1 MSEEINT
8 TDENEVSEEPYEVS
22 EEAMESSGSRL
33 WTYLLPVL
41 ALAILAA
48 VVVGAY
54 AILSSGGT
62 SLLSARSARIAF
74 MSDRTGNWDIYIMD
88 RDGSNVR
95 NITDSPAREGIPIHA
110 PGQDKLIFA
119 SDQDGSTLDVFSIDL
134 DGNNISNLTQASESN
149 ELPLAWSPDGAYVI
163 FASDRNGTSQIFLM
177 EPSGAEV
184 LNLSERDA
192 AQSFDDWLEEADQFL
207 LTTGSEIGPSLLIT
221 NLDGTTHQAVT
232 DGSYPAGGG
241 NWSPDGQKIA
251 YMAIGPEGS
260 SLDIFVS
267 DMTGGDAVNLTQSAS
282 NDSFPRWSPDGSKI
296 AFISDRDGNSEIY
309 VMDADGS
316 NQTNLTNS
324 PGQESVQGD
333 YAWSPDGTQILFHTN
348 RDSNDVEIYVMDA
361 DGSNQVNLSNT
372 LGTDYF
378 SVWVE

>member
-1 MSEEINT
+1 MPEEIST
-8 TDENEVSEEPYEVS
+8 TDENEISEEP
-22 EEAMESSGSRL
+22 MESSGSRL

-48 VVVGAY
+48 VVVGGY
-54 AILSSGGT
+54 FILSSGGT
-62 SLLSARSARIAF
+62 PLLSARSARIAF
-74 MSDRTGNWDIYIMD
+74 MSDRDGNWDIYMMD
-88 RDGSNVR
+88 RDGGNVR
-95 NITDSPAREGIPIHA
+95 NLTNSPAREGIPIHA

-119 SDQDGSTLDVFSIDL
+119 SDQDGPMLDIFSIDL
-134 DGNNISNLTQASESN
+134 DGNNISNITQASDSN
-149 ELPLAWSPDGAYVI
+149 ELPIAWSPDGEYVV
-163 FASDRNGTSQIFLM
+163 FASDRGGTSQIFLI
-177 EPSGAEV
+177 EPSGAEL

-192 AQSFDDWLEEADQFL
+192 AQSFDDWSGETNQFI
-207 LTTGSEIGPSLLIT
+207 LTTASEIGPSLLIT
-221 NLDGTTHQAVT
+221 NLDGTTHQALT

-267 DMTGGDAVNLTQSAS
+267 DVTGSDPVNLTQSLS

-296 AFISDRDGNSEIY
+296 AFVSDQDGNSEIY
-309 VMDADGS
+309 VMDADGG

-348 RDSNDVEIYVMDA
+348 RDNNDVEIYVMDA

-372 LGTDYF
+372 LGTDYY
-378 SVWVE
+378 SVWVD